1 MSEQT
6 SFSIYA
12 CSLRKQWLSTIQR
25 DCYGCEFD
33 RSSQLDHDKCCMLE
47 LEEQLETYYYQA
59 RLAVNEDAILAII
72 MMETGET
79 HLRSEQLLK
88 QAKDNHSALRQYL
101 LRGLHDWSVIY
112 MYFIVC
118 KCVPFF
124 RNMDSVIVRH
134 QTP

>member
-12 CSLRKQWLSTIQR
+12 SSLHKQWLSTIQR

-33 RSSQLDHDKCCMLE
+33 RPSQLDHDKCCMLE
-47 LEEQLETYYYQA
+47 PEEQLENYYYQA
-59 RLAVNEDAILAII
+59 WLAVNEDAILAII

-79 HLRSEQLLK
+79 RLRSEQLLK

-101 LRGLHDWSVIY
+101 LRGPHDWSVICISLCVNVY
-112 MYFIVC
+112 RFFAIWIVLL
-118 KCVPFF
+118 
-124 RNMDSVIVRH
+124 
-134 QTP
+134 

>member
-33 RSSQLDHDKCCMLE
+33 RPSQLDHDKCCMLE
-47 LEEQLETYYYQA
+47 PEEQLESYYYQA
-59 RLAVNEDAILAII
+59 RLAVDEDAILAII

-79 HLRSEQLLK
+79 RLRSEQLMK
-88 QAKDNHSALRQYL
+88 QAKDNHEALRRYL
-101 LRGLHDWSVIY
+101 LDGPHNWWVLHVH
-112 MYFIVC
+112 FIVYN
-118 KCVPFF
+118 CVW
-124 RNMDSVIVRH
+124 IVLL
-134 QTP
+134 